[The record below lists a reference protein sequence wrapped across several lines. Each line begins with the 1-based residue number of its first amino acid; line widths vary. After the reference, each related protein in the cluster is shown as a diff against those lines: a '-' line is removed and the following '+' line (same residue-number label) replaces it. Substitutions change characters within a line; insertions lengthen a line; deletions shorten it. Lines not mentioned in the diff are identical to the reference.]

1 MSNIDALR
9 SAAHVILLEM
19 PDSIADRGFASD
31 DPVAES
37 LDRACPAEFFDSGQ
51 ILIRETENTL
61 YWWQRVRRRD
71 RSVGSLENRLAAFF
85 SRLAHLA
92 DQHSGPFRIDLESI
106 IGS

>member
-1 MSNIDALR
+1 ML
-9 SAAHVILLEM
+9 
-19 PDSIADRGFASD
+19 
-31 DPVAES
+31 AES
-37 LDRACPAEFFDSGQ
+37 LDKACPAEFFDSSQ
-51 ILIRETENTL
+51 ILIRKTENAV
-61 YWWQRVRRRD
+61 YSSQRVRRRD